1 MTSVDP
7 YPRLADTLAEIS
19 ARLQDISDEIRV
31 AAGPAPAQQAAD
43 APPQSYPAPFV
54 PGFGPSFASPA
65 TAPPYAAPSA
75 HGYPPAPHHAP
86 ESHYP
91 PAHRYP
97 PAADYP
103 PFPSGEPAGRPPAT
117 LWERLSREG
126 AGSKVVA
133 WIGGAVTLAG
143 VVLLLVLAVQRGYI
157 GPLPRVLLGVALGV
171 ALVAIALRLHRSP
184 DERTGAIAIAATG
197 AAVLYLDAIAAT
209 AYYHFVP
216 AWAGLVVG
224 LAVATG
230 GVLLAWRWDAEVLAV
245 FVVMGCAASAPF
257 LTQDVALLVGFL
269 LVLQVATSPAQL
281 HRDWPSLAPIAAAPP
296 VLAVVLDTVVGALG
310 RHSDALMIAAL
321 AMATSLVQVTLAT
334 LLVRRPRA
342 SIELPIALVL
352 AGAVPTLVATALVS
366 RYDAVALAGGFGAA
380 LVALGAARREVRV
393 PSHFAD
399 ATVVAGLAALFEAT
413 CIACTGDARAL
424 ALLVGAVLLAVVAE
438 RLRHV
443 ASLGAAAVFGAAGL
457 AAALA
462 EAARPDYVTMSPGA
476 PIAMRTVVTAGTT
489 GIVIVAAALA
499 LPWSAGRVAVTA
511 DPSTARTRW
520 TLAGIAAL
528 YGASVAVVSV
538 GLAISPDR
546 HGFLIGHMLVT
557 LSWTVGAFVLLL
569 RHAHTT
575 PLRVTG
581 LALVAA
587 ALAKLVLFD
596 LSSLSGIPRVLAF
609 LGAGL
614 VLLAAGARYA
624 RLSATP
630 DAQ

>member
-230 GVLLAWRWDAEVLAV
+230 GVLLAWHWDAEVLAV

-352 AGAVPTLVATALVS
+352 AAPS
-366 RYDAVALAGGFGAA
+366 R
-380 LVALGAARREVRV
+380 RW
-393 PSHFAD
+393 
-399 ATVVAGLAALFEAT
+399 
-413 CIACTGDARAL
+413 
-424 ALLVGAVLLAVVAE
+424 
-438 RLRHV
+438 
-443 ASLGAAAVFGAAGL
+443 
-457 AAALA
+457 
-462 EAARPDYVTMSPGA
+462 SP
-476 PIAMRTVVTAGTT
+476 P
-489 GIVIVAAALA
+489 
-499 LPWSAGRVAVTA
+499 PWCRG
-511 DPSTARTRW
+511 
-520 TLAGIAAL
+520 
-528 YGASVAVVSV
+528 
-538 GLAISPDR
+538 
-546 HGFLIGHMLVT
+546 
-557 LSWTVGAFVLLL
+557 
-569 RHAHTT
+569 TT
-575 PLRVTG
+575 PLRS
-581 LALVAA
+581 LVVSAPR
-587 ALAKLVLFD
+587 
-596 LSSLSGIPRVLAF
+596 SSPSARPDVRCGCRRTSPTPPSSPVWPPCSKPPASPAPAMPAPSRCSSAPCCSPSWQSGCATSRPSAPLPCSAQPVWPRRSPRPAP
-609 LGAGL
+609 
-614 VLLAAGARYA
+614 
-624 RLSATP
+624 TT
-630 DAQ
+630 